1 MEDRTRDN
9 RVKIILV
16 VSILLNILFA
26 SLVTYFLLENNQMQ
40 DQIVGLSSS
49 YNQTVLS
56 MKSLEQQL
64 NMTMT
69 QLDYYKKLVESNS
82 SQGSSNSFEGRLIGS
97 ATIPIVAVSEI
108 RNLFQ
113 TEYEGVVMYS
123 DVELYEGSGRIL
135 VNTATK
141 MGVDIQTSLKTASQ
155 VAEKLTSISLNN
167 IDILLTVRA
176 DQYVEIV
183 DGQSAGAALTTAL
196 IAALTNR
203 NIREGVFVTGT
214 INSDASVGAVSGI
227 SYKAL
232 AAAENGS
239 KVFVIPK
246 GQGTVMVYE
255 PKVRQI
261 FPGTTITVYERKV
274 IDLEEYLSEN
284 GYSVDVVEVETMEDV
299 LQIFLG

>member
-26 SLVTYFLLENNQMQ
+26 SLATHFLLENNQMQ
-40 DQIVGLSSS
+40 DQIVDLSSS
-49 YNQTVLS
+49 YNQIVLS

-113 TEYEGVVMYS
+113 TEYEGVVMYA

-155 VAEKLTSISLNN
+155 VNNLLIRLSSI
-167 IDILLTVRA
+167 I
-176 DQYVEIV
+176 
-183 DGQSAGAALTTAL
+183 
-196 IAALTNR
+196 
-203 NIREGVFVTGT
+203 
-214 INSDASVGAVSGI
+214 
-227 SYKAL
+227 
-232 AAAENGS
+232 
-239 KVFVIPK
+239 
-246 GQGTVMVYE
+246 
-255 PKVRQI
+255 
-261 FPGTTITVYERKV
+261 
-274 IDLEEYLSEN
+274 
-284 GYSVDVVEVETMEDV
+284 
-299 LQIFLG
+299 

>member
-1 MEDRTRDN
+1 MEHKTYDRRI
-9 RVKIILV
+9 KIMLV
-16 VSILLNILFA
+16 VSILFNALFA
-26 SLVTYFLLENNQMQ
+26 SLTTYFSLENNQMQ
-40 DQIVGLSSS
+40 DQIVDLSSS
-49 YNQTVLS
+49 YNQLVLS

-64 NMTMT
+64 NMTMS
-69 QLDYYKKLVESNS
+69 QLDYYKKLAESNS
-82 SQGSSNSFEGRLIGS
+82 SLDSLNSFEGRLIGS
-97 ATIPIVAVSEI
+97 ATIPIVAVKEI
-108 RNLFQ
+108 QNLFK
-113 TEYEGVVMYS
+113 TEYEGVVIYA

-141 MGVDIQTSLKTASQ
+141 MGVDMQTSLKTASQ
-155 VAEKLTSISLNN
+155 VAEKLTNVSLSS

-176 DQYVEIV
+176 DEDVEIV

-203 NIREGVFVTGT
+203 KIREAVFITGV
-214 INSDASVGAVSGI
+214 INSDASIGAVSGI

-239 KVFVIPK
+239 KVFLVPK
-246 GQGTVMVYE
+246 GQGTVTVYE
-255 PKVRQI
+255 PKVREI

-274 IDLEEYLSEN
+274 IDLGEYLSKN
-284 GYSVDVVEVETMEDV
+284 GYSVDVVEVDTMKKV

>member
-1 MEDRTRDN
+1 MESRAYDN

-26 SLVTYFLLENNQMQ
+26 SLMAHFLLENNQMQ
-40 DQIVGLSSS
+40 DQIVDLSTS
-49 YNQTVLS
+49 YNQVVLS

-69 QLDYYKKLVESNS
+69 QLDYYKKLAESNS
-82 SQGSSNSFEGRLIGS
+82 SLGNPNGFEGKLIGS

-108 RNLFQ
+108 QNLFQ
-113 TEYEGVVMYS
+113 TEYEGVVMYAE
-123 DVELYEGSGRIL
+123 VELYEGSGRIL
-135 VNTATK
+135 VNTVTK
-141 MGVDIQTSLKTASQ
+141 MGIDLQTSLKTASQ
-155 VAEKLTSISLNN
+155 VAEKLTGIPLGN

-176 DQYVEIV
+176 DQDVEIV

-196 IAALTNR
+196 IAALTNKK
-203 NIREGVFVTGT
+203 IREGVFITGT
-214 INSDASVGAVSGI
+214 INNDASIGAVSGI

-239 KVFVIPK
+239 KVFILPK

-274 IDLEEYLSEN
+274 IDLEEYLSEK
-284 GYSVDVVEVETMEDV
+284 GYLVDVVEVETMEDV
-299 LQIFLG
+299 LPIFLG